1 MRFFGILALTLA
13 VSPLPASAARRHPE
27 GAPRGLLS
35 EWPRDEGHHAVHS
48 NTPRHGTLSPDLGAT
63 AALSTPASLGAPE
76 DMHDPGD
83 LAALASVPLLG
94 GYTHIDGDG
103 TGALDAGRYAMLK
116 LNCARLLADPPCAPL
131 DRAHILDAVSH
142 ITSVDY
148 WFLNIST
155 GAVPPR
161 TLHFTIAVDD
171 LSESH
176 ARDFDCPS
184 LDRGEMAMYN
194 LVRATENGTDVTNP
208 CSFEPHP
215 DASASL
221 GASMPRVTGEKKKAR
236 VAWRP
241 WDAPTAP
248 LRADVLKNVTNQ
260 GTGSDLGVDSMCDG
274 LKTDGSS
281 SKADGS
287 SSKADGSSSK
297 ADGSSAEGDDCVCAD
312 GRGGVFKS
320 GGFGMGS
327 ELGAS
332 ALTDSLKADALTAT
346 LKVDFTVEKADG
358 SSFEGDG
365 SSAIECVCHPHP
377 EDVFNPHSY
386 PPVPHYECQD
396 VTIAP
401 DGWNPPLSYD
411 LRDEWGDVCEADVPA
426 DQGRCGSCWAHAFA
440 SMFSYRMCI
449 QSGGKLREMISAQQ
463 LISCDWGGTC
473 AGGYDGFTAR
483 HFDNHDGGLMAM
495 PAASDFPYTDGIGVR
510 TEGSGEKCLVRGMV
524 PELGA
529 TENVAKQT
537 KFRSYAVDFSTY
549 ETANYWYEQPVDE
562 RSARSIKSIWLENCN
577 LDRTVVQSEVTLD
590 DFDPAARRESRGG
603 VLKSGAGGPGAKGKL
618 GAGDLNAWLKSGF
631 IAKKADGSSFEGDG
645 SSSKGDECVCAD
657 GRGGVLKSGA
667 GGSGAKGKLGADALN
682 AWLKSGFIA
691 KKADGSSFEGDG
703 SSAMEC
709 VCDTQPVSNRIEQQ
723 RWLMYQIETFGPVTA
738 VMSAAS
744 FPHGGDPTRVHS
756 CEGPCDTVDHAVVIV
771 GWGVSSVKD
780 GEEPYW
786 IVQNSWTDKWKD
798 KGRVKIKRGSNTC
811 CIEDRWMKID
821 PDFSETY
828 DPEDFS
834 DQPACANGGTIDRA
848 TNKCEC
854 PFPWSNGPDIEVAR
868 EGCEVCGI
876 LECANGGALDA
887 HSCACACPAGYG
899 GLMCDS
905 AFLARTEMTKAGC
918 TIHATLESDDAQL
931 EEDIV
936 IAVKIGENKNW
947 IPFTHLG
954 ELCGVGEAGSKLG
967 KSRMSDLLKAS
978 VWGTDLKANESSAK
992 DEGTYAKGSCTKGSI
1007 NATLDLAARDIHPH
1021 PNEEICV
1028 RFVRDLGVNEFGV
1041 ARGYDFAFFGDAAEA
1056 AAGTCSPPPRSFTRS
1071 SSQRVASAL
1080 GFTRESARG
1089 EVASK
1094 KNGLVIAAA
1103 SFAVLTGAFVAA
1115 KAVSKLKSAA
1125 KKGSNSDRNSFVSEE
1140 AQPLLRRAM

>member
-1 MRFFGILALTLA
+1 
-13 VSPLPASAARRHPE
+13 
-27 GAPRGLLS
+27 
-35 EWPRDEGHHAVHS
+35 
-48 NTPRHGTLSPDLGAT
+48 
-63 AALSTPASLGAPE
+63 
-76 DMHDPGD
+76 
-83 LAALASVPLLG
+83 
-94 GYTHIDGDG
+94 
-103 TGALDAGRYAMLK
+103 
-116 LNCARLLADPPCAPL
+116 
-131 DRAHILDAVSH
+131 
-142 ITSVDY
+142 
-148 WFLNIST
+148 
-155 GAVPPR
+155 
-161 TLHFTIAVDD
+161 
-171 LSESH
+171 
-176 ARDFDCPS
+176 
-184 LDRGEMAMYN
+184 
-194 LVRATENGTDVTNP
+194 
-208 CSFEPHP
+208 
-215 DASASL
+215 
-221 GASMPRVTGEKKKAR
+221 
-236 VAWRP
+236 
-241 WDAPTAP
+241 
-248 LRADVLKNVTNQ
+248 
-260 GTGSDLGVDSMCDG
+260 
-274 LKTDGSS
+274 
-281 SKADGS
+281 
-287 SSKADGSSSK
+287 
-297 ADGSSAEGDDCVCAD
+297 
-312 GRGGVFKS
+312 
-320 GGFGMGS
+320 
-327 ELGAS
+327 
-332 ALTDSLKADALTAT
+332 
-346 LKVDFTVEKADG
+346 
-358 SSFEGDG
+358 
-365 SSAIECVCHPHP
+365 
-377 EDVFNPHSY
+377 
-386 PPVPHYECQD
+386 
-396 VTIAP
+396 
-401 DGWNPPLSYD
+401 
-411 LRDEWGDVCEADVPA
+411 
-426 DQGRCGSCWAHAFA
+426 
-440 SMFSYRMCI
+440 
-449 QSGGKLREMISAQQ
+449 
-463 LISCDWGGTC
+463 
-473 AGGYDGFTAR
+473 
-483 HFDNHDGGLMAM
+483 MAM

-590 DFDPAARRESRGG
+590 DFDPAARRES
-603 VLKSGAGGPGAKGKL
+603 
-618 GAGDLNAWLKSGF
+618 
-631 IAKKADGSSFEGDG
+631 
-645 SSSKGDECVCAD
+645 
-657 GRGGVLKSGA
+657 RGGVLKSGA

>member
-1 MRFFGILALTLA
+1 
-13 VSPLPASAARRHPE
+13 
-27 GAPRGLLS
+27 
-35 EWPRDEGHHAVHS
+35 
-48 NTPRHGTLSPDLGAT
+48 
-63 AALSTPASLGAPE
+63 
-76 DMHDPGD
+76 
-83 LAALASVPLLG
+83 
-94 GYTHIDGDG
+94 
-103 TGALDAGRYAMLK
+103 
-116 LNCARLLADPPCAPL
+116 
-131 DRAHILDAVSH
+131 
-142 ITSVDY
+142 
-148 WFLNIST
+148 
-155 GAVPPR
+155 
-161 TLHFTIAVDD
+161 
-171 LSESH
+171 
-176 ARDFDCPS
+176 
-184 LDRGEMAMYN
+184 
-194 LVRATENGTDVTNP
+194 
-208 CSFEPHP
+208 
-215 DASASL
+215 
-221 GASMPRVTGEKKKAR
+221 
-236 VAWRP
+236 
-241 WDAPTAP
+241 
-248 LRADVLKNVTNQ
+248 
-260 GTGSDLGVDSMCDG
+260 
-274 LKTDGSS
+274 
-281 SKADGS
+281 
-287 SSKADGSSSK
+287 
-297 ADGSSAEGDDCVCAD
+297 
-312 GRGGVFKS
+312 
-320 GGFGMGS
+320 
-327 ELGAS
+327 
-332 ALTDSLKADALTAT
+332 
-346 LKVDFTVEKADG
+346 
-358 SSFEGDG
+358 
-365 SSAIECVCHPHP
+365 
-377 EDVFNPHSY
+377 
-386 PPVPHYECQD
+386 
-396 VTIAP
+396 
-401 DGWNPPLSYD
+401 
-411 LRDEWGDVCEADVPA
+411 
-426 DQGRCGSCWAHAFA
+426 
-440 SMFSYRMCI
+440 
-449 QSGGKLREMISAQQ
+449 
-463 LISCDWGGTC
+463 
-473 AGGYDGFTAR
+473 
-483 HFDNHDGGLMAM
+483 
-495 PAASDFPYTDGIGVR
+495 
-510 TEGSGEKCLVRGMV
+510 
-524 PELGA
+524 
-529 TENVAKQT
+529 
-537 KFRSYAVDFSTY
+537 
-549 ETANYWYEQPVDE
+549 
-562 RSARSIKSIWLENCN
+562 
-577 LDRTVVQSEVTLD
+577 
-590 DFDPAARRESRGG
+590 
-603 VLKSGAGGPGAKGKL
+603 
-618 GAGDLNAWLKSGF
+618 LKSGF
-631 IAKKADGSSFEGDG
+631 IAKKADGSLSEGDG

-667 GGSGAKGKLGADALN
+667 GGSGAKGKLGGGDLN

-967 KSRMSDLLKAS
+967 KSRMHDFLKAS

-1056 AAGTCSPPPRSFTRS
+1056 AAGTCSPSP
-1071 SSQRVASAL
+1071 SQRVASAL

-1115 KAVSKLKSAA
+1115 KAVSKGKSAA